1 MIQVQ
6 LYINTGKVDQVT
18 GAIVDNWMQADLNDK
33 VALVIKDTIKK
44 AKDVGR
50 VFTAHTNP
58 FDMPASKNN
67 NLIFKRFSSNK
78 VYEGFD
84 PRRKY
89 SAKIKLNGVDYK
101 KGYIKLNKVKMES
114 NSPVSYSTQFFGEL
128 ASVKDILSSNKLK
141 DLSGL
146 SKYSFDY
153 TDEIVQLG
161 FQSGFDVVV
170 GDTTGVHQV
179 TDLTINSAIPIGE
192 TTGNLVLN
200 GVTYVINTVG
210 APIKYMVLNQIAN
223 FINDNVSTHTS
234 TFGGIFDQRISITSN
249 SPDLESDTTYTAT
262 SNNLDLVPV
271 TTIVGTTVAGANTV
285 VENAQGM
292 IKFPLISHTRG
303 FEYSDGLG
311 GAGFHRMLSNEESL
325 TGAGAYIVTD
335 NDRLN
340 RFDIKPA
347 LKLTY
352 IFDALEETYQ
362 NSTPPLKFN
371 RDWMFGNSDLDIGKS
386 PMKDMYMWL
395 HNKKGYMGY
404 TTENGDSTKYTVTRI
419 NKTVGSTQLP
429 EFESNF
435 VTGIVD
441 PRSQYWSQS
450 NDISN
455 ARSFRWK
462 IKIGQIVGDGEF
474 EIRTTVKNYN
484 NPSGLPFK
492 QETQTFDVSEVVD
505 GYIEFELGY
514 PFNNYN
520 ELVDQ
525 YSTVA
530 TQQYYPE
537 FRVVA
542 DSSIGEFKVNLEIYR
557 DSFNTIGQN
566 TSTSWQYIS
575 TPLLTPIP
583 NLDISELM
591 PDYKQIDFLSDL
603 FKMYNLVAYENQLDD
618 DSYEIVIESYDH
630 FMRTGRDYDITK
642 YIDIA
647 KSDIERI
654 SPFAAV
660 KYSFSEPKTFLAI
673 NQKEI
678 TGDSWGNVEFNV
690 KNFSEE
696 GSSTNS
702 LLFDGGE
709 YKVDLKLE
717 KLMTERMSTTEDKD
731 LTPIQWGWFVNDS
744 RTNIPEP
751 VLGKPLYMFCVN
763 RTIGAP
769 LSNPYPIQWNNRVHM
784 NFNNAPSNVNTE
796 ETQTLHFND
805 EYDEYTRY
813 KNPNS
818 LFNNFHSNYI
828 QNIYSAFA
836 KKINIS
842 AYLPPIM
849 FISLRLN
856 DTLIIDNI
864 SYFIDTMKV
873 NVTTGKTDFSLLR
886 VTNNDKRLIGGSF
899 QENGAD
905 NLVWN
910 SEDESIDYSTKDF
923 GEGLPNVDEE
933 DFNKRVMD
941 DGGATEALDC
951 YTKIKK

>member
-6 LYINTGKVDQVT
+6 LFINTNKIDQVT
-18 GAIVDNWMQADLNDK
+18 GQVVDNWMQADLNDK
-33 VALVIKDTIKK
+33 AALVIKDTIKK
-44 AKDVGR
+44 AKDVGK

-101 KGYIKLNKVKMES
+101 KGYIKLNKVKMEN
-114 NSPVSYSTQFFGEL
+114 NSPVAYSTQFFGEL
-128 ASVKDILSSNKLK
+128 ASVKDILSTNKLK
-141 DLSGL
+141 DLLGL

-153 TDEIVQLG
+153 TDETVHLG
-161 FQSGFDVVV
+161 LESGFDVVV
-170 GDTTGVHQV
+170 ADSTGVHQV
-179 TDLTINSAIPIGE
+179 TELTINGSIPVGD
-192 TTGNLVLN
+192 TAGNLVLN
-200 GVTYVINTVG
+200 GITHVITTVE
-210 APIKYMVLNQIAN
+210 APIKYMILNQIAN
-223 FINDNVSTHTS
+223 FINDNIATHTS
-234 TFGGIFDQRISITSN
+234 TFAGIFSQKILITSN

-271 TTIVGTTVAGANTV
+271 TETAGTTVAGVNTV
-285 VENAQGM
+285 IENAEGM

-311 GAGFHRMLSNEESL
+311 GAGFHRMLADEENL
-325 TGAGAYIVTD
+325 TGGDPYVVVD

-340 RFDIKPA
+340 RFDVKPA

-352 IFDALEETYQ
+352 IFDAIEETYKD
-362 NSTPPLKFN
+362 STPPLKFN
-371 RDWMFGNSDLDIGKS
+371 RDWMFGNSDLNIDKS

-404 TTENGDSTKYTVTRI
+404 TTEEGDSTKYTVNRI
-419 NKTVGSTQLP
+419 SKTVGSVELP

-435 VTGIVD
+435 VTGSLD
-441 PRSQYWSQS
+441 PRSQYSS
-450 NDISN
+450 ISGSVSTI
-455 ARSFRWK
+455 RSFRWK
-462 IKIGQIVGDGEF
+462 IRIGQIVGDGDF
-474 EIRTTVKNYN
+474 EIRTVVRDFYD
-484 NPSGLPFK
+484 PSAAVPLK
-492 QETQTFDVSEVVD
+492 ENTQTFSASEAVD
-505 GYIEFELGY
+505 GYIDFELGY

-525 YSTVA
+525 YGTL
-530 TQQYYPE
+530 TTEKYYPE
-537 FRVVA
+537 FRVIA
-542 DSSIGEFKVNLEIYR
+542 DTSIGEFKVNLEIYR
-557 DSFNTIGQN
+557 DSFNTLGQN
-566 TSTSWQYIS
+566 TSRSWGYIS
-575 TPLLTPIP
+575 TPLLIPIP

-660 KYSFSEPKTFLAI
+660 NYSFSEPKTFLAI
-673 NQKEI
+673 NQKEL

-717 KLMTERMSTTEDKD
+717 KLMTERMSTTVNKD
-731 LTPIQWGWFVNDS
+731 LTSIQWGWFVNDS

-763 RTIGAP
+763 RVIED
-769 LSNPYPIQWNNRVHM
+769 YHIQWNDRHESDM
-784 NFNNAPSNVNTE
+784 CNAPSNVNAE
-796 ETQTLHFND
+796 GTQTLHFND

-813 KNPNS
+813 QNPNS
-818 LFNNFHSNYI
+818 LFNNYHSNYI

-842 AYLPPIM
+842 AYLPPMM
-849 FISLRLN
+849 FITLRLN

-886 VTNNDKRLIGGSF
+886 VTNNDKRLVGGSL

-910 SEDESIDYSTKDF
+910 TEDENIEYSTKDF
-923 GEGLPNVDEE
+923 GEGLPDVDEE

-941 DGGATEALDC
+941 DGGNTESLDC